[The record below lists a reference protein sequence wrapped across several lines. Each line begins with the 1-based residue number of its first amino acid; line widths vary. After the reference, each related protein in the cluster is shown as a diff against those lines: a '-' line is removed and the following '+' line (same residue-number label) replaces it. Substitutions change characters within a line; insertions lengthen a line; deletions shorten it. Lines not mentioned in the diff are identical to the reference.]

1 MKLAEN
7 TKLIWYAESGDKK
20 RTSTI
25 YSFLTKAYD
34 GSYTKVAGEI
44 VLNKNHLVQTTELN
58 QPRLVGGIAPN
69 SRLAAS
75 NQNGESRYFTH
86 PEIAYAA
93 DEAWSFTVAINWNGS
108 NNDRSG
114 LFEKSVGG
122 IYNYFDLRLS
132 NLNNIYIV
140 NGAGA
145 SSNNYTSSNPII
157 GKNTIITFVCD
168 NSGLIKLYKNG
179 IFLIERQHADSS
191 IVFSD
196 LFYTANATRF
206 FNGKLHYYRIQ
217 DGTMPPED
225 VADEADMISSW
236 LPEVESVVIGSQE
249 LTTSNLDVVATVQGN
264 VIANVTGNGAVE
276 KITATADRDFSS
288 NTGWWSMTAGVT
300 IGSGVCNIK
309 STVGENQYI
318 LKTSLT
324 TVGKWYKFNYDIKR
338 NASGN
343 LAIESWADIALEST
357 VGDGKSK
364 IFNAGATTF
373 ILKRSGGIV
382 CDVDVDNISLEEL
395 NWSNATEIY
404 DAVYAATVGD
414 AAAKEYA
421 ALKEAAMWCY
431 YQNDPANGAIY
442 GKIYNK
448 YAIALPS
455 TDIAAYNA
463 ANPTAHWGWHL
474 PTRAELTTLAAQGGN
489 ACKMTGEDYWTTDN
503 GLNTNGLTLLGSG
516 YRMADGTF
524 ADIKAK
530 TGLIAADA
538 DFARV
543 VVDGDDTFVEEAI
556 TTEGYPARLI
566 KD

>member
-34 GSYTKVAGEI
+34 GSYAKVAGEI

-58 QPRLVGGIAPN
+58 QPRLRGNIAPN
-69 SRLAAS
+69 ETLCAYSGEGETRL
-75 NQNGESRYFTH
+75 FTH
-86 PEIAYAA
+86 PDI
-93 DEAWSFTVAINWNGS
+93 VV
-108 NNDRSG
+108 SG
-114 LFEKSVGG
+114 TYTIVKC
-122 IYNYFDLRLS
+122 
-132 NLNNIYIV
+132 LNQ
-140 NGAGA
+140 
-145 SSNNYTSSNPII
+145 T
-157 GKNTIITFVCD
+157 GKAEITFTEVTTGTY
-168 NSGLIKLYKNG
+168 NSLSWTGRLY
-179 IFLIERQHADSS
+179 
-191 IVFSD
+191 
-196 LFYTANATRF
+196 
-206 FNGKLHYYRIQ
+206 YYRIQ
-217 DGTMPPED
+217 AGIMTAEQQ
-225 VADEADMISSW
+225 ADEAAMIRSW

-249 LTTSNLDVVATVQGN
+249 LTTSNLDTVATVQGN
-264 VIANVTGNGAVE
+264 VIANVTENGAVE
-276 KITATADRDFSS
+276 KITGGNFESGLIGTLTSGDETSTWTLNTTSPIADTQDALLQVTATGAQALRPKIEF
-288 NTGWWSMTAGVT
+288 
-300 IGSGVCNIK
+300 
-309 STVGENQYI
+309 VGAPV
-318 LKTSLT
+318 
-324 TVGKWYKFNYDIKR
+324 VGKWYKVSITHKVNSGTCVLEGYFDGLVGKYLNQTLTGSAIYTFYYKAKGVGALSLYFENANLFNVQI
-338 NASGN
+338 
-343 LAIESWADIALEST
+343 
-357 VGDGKSK
+357 
-364 IFNAGATTF
+364 
-373 ILKRSGGIV
+373 
-382 CDVDVDNISLEEL
+382 DNISIQEL

-404 DAVYAATVGD
+404 AAVYAATVGD

-442 GKIYNK
+442 GKILNK
-448 YAIALPS
+448 YAIALLS

-474 PTRAELTTLAAQGGN
+474 PTRTELTTLAAQGGN

-503 GLNTNGLTLLGSG
+503 GLNTNGLTLFGSG